1 MYLDKGRKGILV
13 KRKVVFSVV
22 LVLVVALSV
31 LALISYSERFIYFE
45 ELAAST
51 IRLQNG
57 QYISSYASNF
67 TDRNGNSIASID
79 LILRNTFTTL
89 PTGEAWLI
97 LHHAENVEIDSMVLN
112 FKSPTIMSIYLKSD
126 PSDVG
131 YSFWREVDGITLK
144 VEDFRWLGKAK
155 GDADFNL
162 IFQNM
167 QDKSNDLTFTIDLL
181 MHYKAPI
188 QLTGIRA
195 YTSVNMLIPNGEAT

>member
-1 MYLDKGRKGILV
+1 MV
-13 KRKVVFSVV
+13 KRKVVFAVM
-22 LVLVVALSV
+22 LVLVVALSA
-31 LALISYSERFIYFE
+31 LSLISYGKRFIYFE
-45 ELAAST
+45 ELSAST
-51 IRLQNG
+51 TRLQNG
-57 QYISSYASNF
+57 QYESSYAGNF
-67 TDRNGNSIASID
+67 SDRNGNSIASVD
-79 LILRNTFTTL
+79 LILRNTFTSL

-126 PSDVG
+126 PSNVG

-144 VEDFRWLGKAK
+144 VEDFRWLGKTK

-167 QDKSNDLTFTIDLL
+167 QDKSNDLVFTIEVL

-188 QLTGIRA
+188 QLAGIRA
-195 YTSVNMLIPNGEAT
+195 YTSVNMLIPNGEATE